1 MMARIKKDGRRINFF
16 MKSNVIDKLERY
28 CDEVGQTRT
37 EATERILN
45 RYLETYFTKKNH
57 NESAEADFGLG
68 IME

>member
-1 MMARIKKDGRRINFF
+1 MARIKKDGKRVNFL
-16 MKSNVIDKLERY
+16 MKSSVIDKLERY

-45 RYLETYFTKKNH
+45 RYLETYFTKKN
-57 NESAEADFGLG
+57 NNKSAESDFGLG